1 MTDSSNTDNVKERK
15 DLYKYMHSHTKN
27 IGENRTTLEKVL
39 YDNGEVLSI
48 KLFKK
53 SGDKLVKVTIKQ
65 TDKDIFGVRL
75 KKNDDV
81 TEKNMNMKDLK
92 KYLSDNKDFSFA
104 SDYISKE
111 MSDFREKLK
120 GKQSGGAHCFEEA
133 EPKKKS
139 KKKKSKKKKSKKKVS
154 RKKSRKKASRKKASR
169 KKVSRKKASRKKAS
183 RKKASRKKVSRKK
196 ASRKKSRK
204 Y

>member
-1 MTDSSNTDNVKERK
+1 MTDSSNTENVKERK

-65 TDKDIFGVRL
+65 TAKDTFGVRL

-81 TEKNMNMKDLK
+81 SEKNMNMKDLK

-111 MSDFREKLK
+111 MPDFREKLK
-120 GKQSGGAHCFEEA
+120 GKQSGGAHCFEDT

-139 KKKKSKKKKSKKKVS
+139 KKKISRKKSKKKVS
-154 RKKSRKKASRKKASR
+154 RKKSRKKGSRKKSR
-169 KKVSRKKASRKKAS
+169 KKVSRKKSRKKGSKKKASRKKAS
-183 RKKASRKKVSRKK
+183 RKKASRKK
-196 ASRKKSRK
+196 SRK